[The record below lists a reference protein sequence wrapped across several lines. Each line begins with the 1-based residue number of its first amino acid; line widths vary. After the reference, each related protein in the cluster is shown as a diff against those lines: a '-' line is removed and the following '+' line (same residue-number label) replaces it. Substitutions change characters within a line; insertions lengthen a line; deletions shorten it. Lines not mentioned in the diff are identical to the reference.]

1 MSLIHKTLR
10 ITNWIIV
17 ILLICLGIVLSIEIL
32 DTAIVLAI
40 VGVLISPYASD
51 FMRKIGVTVSYQTK
65 MILVLLGLVT
75 IAFSINQGS
84 NEQVGLK
91 IASGFLDYESDERFK
106 TFVQNQEKKERV
118 SDLEKTF
125 QANRNK
131 QVAQL
136 RTLYNN
142 GNYQEVVTQGTPYIE
157 FDTTVKKLVEDAQK
171 FIDQQQIERALL
183 EAPQLQKDGKFY
195 EVYLLTHKFTD
206 IPELKKLA
214 DDANNKREE
223 LFKGLKLSYEKGKY
237 DEVIR
242 QGITLAEFDCRIN
255 GLVTAAK
262 QAKDK
267 KEELERIDKVRK
279 NAYRLLKDRQFDK
292 AYELT
297 KDFKDPDLQ
306 EVTRVAKEEL
316 DKVAEKRIL
325 AKLKSISSANIP
337 QQIEEYAK
345 LVALF
350 PDNPEYKDKLKYYR
364 DKMATT
370 KHESRYLVSQTE
382 YGDKWPFKVSQ
393 GLLKC
398 DPPGIVTFW
407 ANERTYGLNELA
419 SSRGYGKIT
428 DILVSPNA
436 DTLPIISK
444 GLKLCQ

>member
-32 DTAIVLAI
+32 DTAIVLVI

-51 FMRKIGVTVSYQTK
+51 LMRKIGVTVSYQTK

-91 IASGFLDYESDERFK
+91 IASGFLDYENDERFK
-106 TFVQNQEKKERV
+106 AFVQNQEKKERV
-118 SDLEKTF
+118 SDLENTF

-157 FDTTVKKLVEDAQK
+157 FDATVKKLVEDAQI
-171 FIDQQQIERALL
+171 FIDQQQIEKALL

-195 EVYLLTHKFTD
+195 EVYLLTHKFID

-214 DDANNKREE
+214 DDANNQREE
-223 LFKGLKLSYEKGKY
+223 LFKALKLLYEKGKY

-242 QGITLAEFDCRIN
+242 QGITLVEFDCRIN

-267 KEELERIDKVRK
+267 KEELERNDKVRK
-279 NAYRLLKDRQFDK
+279 SAYRLLRDRQFDK
-292 AYELT
+292 AYDLT

-316 DKVAEKRIL
+316 DKIAEKRIL
-325 AKLKSISSANIP
+325 AKLKSISAAHIP

-370 KHESRYLVSQTE
+370 KHESRYIVSQTE
-382 YGDKWPFKVSQ
+382 YGNKWPFKVSQ

-419 SSRGYGKIT
+419 SSRGYAKIT

-436 DTLPIISK
+436 DTLSIISK